1 MKTILVLWIVTSTG
15 ATMTTRTLP
24 NMDACE
30 TAGRMWQGSAVTA
43 PGLRPSLHGYA
54 CLATA
59 PMN

>member
-15 ATMTTRTLP
+15 ATMATRTTP

-30 TAGRMWQGSAVTA
+30 TAGRMWQATPIGWKGQVA
-43 PGLRPSLHGYA
+43 HGYA